1 MFVGA
6 VLHKPSFI
14 GCEPVTVAHITV
26 ESFMSIAAIKRQ
38 RQIY

>member
-1 MFVGA
+1 MLEGA
-6 VLHKPSFI
+6 VLRKPSII
-14 GCEPVTVAHITV
+14 GCEPVTVAQVPV